1 MALSLYKESHT
12 GYKLLQ
18 QMFTLPSSRTLRRL
32 LQKVPINAGKN
43 EIIFSHLSQ
52 QQSLMKDVDKL
63 CVLMWDEMSL
73 QSHLQYDQ
81 SNDKIIGFEDWGHK
95 RTQGIANHALVFLLR
110 GIKTGW
116 KISVS
121 YNFCKSS
128 TKSVQL
134 IRCIK
139 EIVKEVSKAGY
150 TIIATICDQGATNVS
165 ALKQLLDDTRI
176 NCLRTG
182 EQYGK
187 LKCNR

>member
-95 RTQGIANHALVFLLR
+95 RTQGIANHALVFMLR
-110 GIKTGW
+110 GIKTG
-116 KISVS
+116 
-121 YNFCKSS
+121 
-128 TKSVQL
+128 
-134 IRCIK
+134 
-139 EIVKEVSKAGY
+139 
-150 TIIATICDQGATNVS
+150 
-165 ALKQLLDDTRI
+165 
-176 NCLRTG
+176 
-182 EQYGK
+182 
-187 LKCNR
+187 